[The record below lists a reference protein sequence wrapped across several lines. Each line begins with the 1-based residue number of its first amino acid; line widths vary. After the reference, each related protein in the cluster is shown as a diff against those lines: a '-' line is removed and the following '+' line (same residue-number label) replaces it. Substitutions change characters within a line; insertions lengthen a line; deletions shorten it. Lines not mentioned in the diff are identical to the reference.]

1 MMGKPNKVE
10 PKLFYH
16 GLSLERR
23 IGQDHP
29 LRKVKK
35 LIDFTFVRKEVE
47 CLYGK
52 NGNESADP
60 AVVMKLMFLLFYED
74 IKSERSL
81 ASQLPLRLDWLWFCD
96 YDIDDVTPNHSVIS
110 KARSRWGIDVFTR
123 FFKNVLEQ
131 CIEAG
136 LADGHIIHIDSSTV
150 NANADKDKLRPK
162 LELLGRQFYQ
172 ELDSRTDKG
181 PGPSA
186 DKPGTRITEVDP
198 DARLLTKNGK
208 TVLGYKDHRVIDD
221 TAGII
226 TATIT
231 TAANIHDDKVLAKS
245 VERHITNTG
254 VKPDKAVADK
264 GYGFVENYSFLHG
277 KDILPCIPHKDF
289 SINPKSKIS
298 KSEFVYDSRNDW
310 YICPAG
316 QKLYR
321 YDHHRPYQNNS
332 YRYRAKQDVCRQ
344 CRFVDKCVYS
354 NKTKGRQ
361 ISRNIG
367 YEYIEWADK
376 CLSKSERHRLLGRR
390 QYKAEGSFADAA
402 NNHRHKRARWRGIVK
417 MQIQNLM
424 IATIQNLRKL
434 LGFLVFGDSFE
445 NRQRVVFAVSGVVF
459 ALICLRIG
467 RMTAKACKYHV
478 LRKI

>member
-35 LIDFTFVRKEVE
+35 FIDFTFVRKEVE

-52 NGNESADP
+52 NGNESVDP
-60 AVVMKLMFLLFYED
+60 AVVLKLMFLLFYED
-74 IKSERSL
+74 IKSERAL

-96 YDIDDVTPNHSVIS
+96 YDIDDETPNHSVIS

-123 FFKNVLEQ
+123 FFEKVLGQ

-136 LADGHIIHIDSSTV
+136 LVDGRTIHVDSGAI
-150 NANADKDKLRPK
+150 NANASKEGLRPK
-162 LELLGRQFYQ
+162 LELLGRQLYQ
-172 ELDSRTDKG
+172 KLEGQADKTELNS
-181 PGPSA
+181 
-186 DKPGTRITEVDP
+186 DKPGTKITGVDP
-198 DARLLTKNGK
+198 DARLFTKNGE
-208 TVLGYKDHRVIDD
+208 TILGYKDHRVIDD

-226 TATIT
+226 TATVT
-231 TAANIHDDKVLAKS
+231 TAANIHDDKVLAKAI
-245 VERHITNTG
+245 EQHITNTAI
-254 VKPDKAVADK
+254 KPNKAVADK
-264 GYGFVENYSFLHG
+264 GYGFVENYSYLHS

-289 SINPKSKIS
+289 SINPKNKIS
-298 KSEFVYDSRNDW
+298 KSEFVYDAHNDC

-332 YRYRAKQDVCRQ
+332 YRYRAKQDVCLQ
-344 CRFVDKCVYS
+344 CRFVDKCVCS
-354 NKTKGRQ
+354 KKTKGRQ

-376 CLSKSERHRLLGRR
+376 CLSKYERRRLLSRR
-390 QYKAEGSFADAA
+390 KYKAEGSFADAA

-417 MQIQNLM
+417 MRIQNLL

-434 LGFLVFGDSFE
+434 LSFIGFS
-445 NRQRVVFAVSGVVF
+445 NVSVGMLMRCP
-459 ALICLRIG
+459 LIRPLDFCPNLF
-467 RMTAKACKYHV
+467 
-478 LRKI
+478 LN